1 MPSLLSRS
9 YIYGIWLVVC
19 REVIERVRERE
30 RVRPGMHDSR
40 KKGRFGYFTSVH
52 FVLLFFGSF
61 HAMFFFLVLVLQF
74 PVSSFKDMGPERL

>member
-1 MPSLLSRS
+1 MPSRLGRS

-19 REVIERVRERE
+19 REVIERE

-52 FVLLFFGSF
+52 FML
-61 HAMFFFLVLVLQF
+61 FFLVDSMQCFFLF
-74 PVSSFKDMGPERL
+74 CSSLSL